1 MRHFSGEFSGVR
13 LLMADELSQIA
24 GGDGED
30 TDDTAPPVEEIE
42 EIIVDAQPLPPDYF
56 YSPPIIIGGGDY
68 SGGGDAG
75 PEDDYPD
82 TPDTPCVETGFASS
96 SVSID
101 RVNNAAKA
109 AADAIVA
116 TGNSGTWEYGAF
128 IYEYGGQVLF
138 TPIFT
143 NQRHN
148 SVDFSSNSVPSG
160 AHVLAMIH
168 NQPSDPL
175 GTADQRL
182 PSPEDWQAY
191 DTLAGQSVAGR
202 TFDSNMLTYIL
213 TNQDGQTRPY
223 DNTDKNQSSPSCGF

>member
-13 LLMADELSQIA
+13 LLMADELVQIA

-30 TDDTAPPVEEIE
+30 TDDVQPPPEMEE
-42 EIIVDAQPLPPDYF
+42 VVVNGQALSDNYY
-56 YSPPIIIGGGDY
+56 YSPPIISGGGGY

-82 TPDTPCVETGFASS
+82 TPDTPCVETSFASS
-96 SVSID
+96 DIPLD

-116 TGNSGTWEYGAF
+116 TGNSDKWEYGAF
-128 IYEYGGQVLF
+128 IYEYGGQVLVTPLF
-138 TPIFT
+138 TSQS
-143 NQRHN
+143 NS

-168 NQPSDPL
+168 NQPDSPL
-175 GTADQRL
+175 DAEDQRL
-182 PSPEDWQAY
+182 PSTADWQAY
-191 DTLAGQSVAGR
+191 ETLAGQSVAGR
-202 TFDSNMLTYIL
+202 TFDSNMLSYIL

-223 DNTDKNQSSPSCGF
+223 DNTDKNQSNASCGF